1 MNCSSENSFA
11 SLVCRCP
18 LRTEQSHPRARGGD
32 TIGDMKGKAFTLAE
46 TLAALVILAFI
57 SGSVLVVVN
66 RCMASAV
73 DSVLRMQAFEVAR
86 TNMEKLLTLSSVQ
99 ESVEYG
105 ASEMYPDIQYQTVV
119 EPFYEPIT
127 AQMWIQ
133 AVCSAEYTDSEG
145 EVQTVELTHWLTDV
159 TKAELLKILEQQESE
174 LAGEVIETLEEAA
187 EYAGVGEQT
196 VKEWVDNG
204 MPLTEDGYYITDQLD
219 LYKETD
225 GNPTIE
231 DKMRLNPGKV
241 VSTDA
246 RPESGGPRGPGAT
259 GSKEQP
265 FQQTHSSHSS
275 GDSLAGYPR
284 EQLEQMPLDQLIKI
298 FFGDK

>member
-11 SLVCRCP
+11 AFVCRRSFSA
-18 LRTEQSHPRARGGD
+18 LQSHPRSQRRD
-32 TIGDMKGKAFTLAE
+32 TIGDTKVKAFSLVE

-66 RCMASAV
+66 RYMASAV
-73 DSVLRMQAFEVAR
+73 DLVLRMQAFEVAR

-105 ASEMYPDIQYQTVV
+105 TSEMYPDIQYQIVV
-119 EPFYEPIT
+119 EPFYVPLT

-145 EVQTVELTHWLTDV
+145 EIRTVELTHWLTDV
-159 TKAELLKILEQQESE
+159 TKAELLKILAQQEAE

-204 MPLTEDGYYITDQLD
+204 MLLTEEDYYIMSQLD

-231 DKMRLNPGKV
+231 DKMRLNPSKV
-241 VSTDA
+241 VPTDTGSK
-246 RPESGGPRGPGAT
+246 PSEPRGPDDPVKPPIPEIPEDMT
-259 GSKEQP
+259 
-265 FQQTHSSHSS
+265 
-275 GDSLAGYPR
+275 R
-284 EQLEQMPLDQLIKI
+284 EELMQYIQEHLKN
-298 FFGDK
+298 K